1 MPNLQALYLFL
12 QPKFID
18 LLENFREIKEN
29 GINTLQIEA
38 ESVNNLI
45 NFINND
51 FAESV
56 NLILKSS
63 GRVVI
68 TGIGKSAIIA
78 NKIVATL
85 NSTGTPA
92 LFMHAAD
99 ALHGDLGMIQVHDIV
114 LCISKS
120 GETPEIKNL
129 VPLLKSRKNILIGM
143 VGNIDSYLAKQCDF
157 VINTTV
163 EIEACPN
170 NLAPTSSTTAQLA
183 MGDALAVCLLKARKF
198 TSGDFAQVHPGGA
211 LGKQLYLTLK
221 DFIFTNSKPLVNQE
235 DDIKKVIVEI
245 TNGRLGA
252 TAVCNSQGDLIGIIT
267 DGDIRRML
275 EKHDTI
281 KNLKAKD
288 IMAANPISLAADSMA
303 MQAAM
308 VMTEK
313 KITQIIVTE
322 NNGYAGIVHFHDLN
336 KEGIS

>member
-1 MPNLQALYLFL
+1 M
-12 QPKFID
+12 QPIFTS

-29 GINTLQIEA
+29 GIKTLLIEA
-38 ESVNNLI
+38 ESINNLT

-51 FAESV
+51 FAEAV
-56 NLILKSS
+56 NHILKSE
-63 GRVVI
+63 GRLVI

-85 NSTGTPA
+85 NSTGTPS

-99 ALHGDLGMIQVHDIV
+99 AIHGDLGMIQSKDIV

-129 VPLLKSRKNILIGM
+129 IPLLKKGGNILVGM
-143 VGNIDSYLAKQCDF
+143 VGNINSYLAKQSDF

-163 EIEACPN
+163 EKEACPN

-183 MGDALAVCLLKARKF
+183 MGDALAVCLLNARRF
-198 TSGDFAQVHPGGA
+198 SSDDFARYHPGGA

-221 DFIFTNSKPLVNQE
+221 DFIFTNPKPEVKP
-235 DDIKKVIVEI
+235 DDYVKHVIMEI
-245 TNGRLGA
+245 TKGRLGA
-252 TAVCNSQGDLIGIIT
+252 TAVIGDNGKIVGVIT

-275 EKHDTI
+275 EKYDTI
-281 KNLKAKD
+281 RDLKAKD
-288 IMAANPISLAADSMA
+288 IMSHNPTSLDAGCMAIEAAT
-303 MQAAM
+303 
-308 VMTEK
+308 VMTDR
-313 KITQIIVTE
+313 KITQILVTE
-322 NNGYAGIVHFHDLN
+322 NDAYAGIVHFHDLN